1 MSLAQKLADER
12 RARLAAERLLEL
24 KKREL
29 YAANRKLGKHAAQ
42 LSNEIVETR
51 AEYQTVVNENKKVR
65 NDLETAKERADQA
78 ERRLWH
84 SIATIRDGFAFF
96 DAKGKMI
103 AANPAYLAI
112 FEGADHIKPGI
123 SYQEIMTFAAHE
135 GLFILEDTSP
145 DDWCNM
151 MEQRWHDNE
160 PEPVIVRLWN
170 EEFLKLIDQRDHG
183 DDRASLALNI
193 TDSVRKEAELQH
205 ARHEAEAASQAKSAF
220 LANMSHELRT
230 PMNGVVGMAS
240 LLMDTSLS
248 EEQKLFASTI
258 KNSGEALL
266 SIINDVLDYSKL
278 GAENVGLRTEPFDL
292 ERCIHEVMT
301 LHQGSAREKGL
312 ELLVD
317 YDLFLPTKFVGDIS
331 RMRQILTHLVGNGV
345 KFSHH
350 GHVQVQVVGV
360 ITNDGSEAVIHV
372 TIQDTGIGIP
382 EEKLEHIFG
391 EFNQV
396 DTSQNREFEG
406 TGLGLAL
413 TKQLVSLM
421 SGEIWVDSVVDEGT
435 SFGFRL
441 SMPIEEDCDQL
452 PIPLPDNVQHV
463 LVASDMEVN
472 SDLLHKQLE
481 QMGATVT
488 ICTDQTQVV
497 LLAPH
502 VDLILADHT
511 PSGINARELG
521 AELQKMEITTPILAL
536 TGDLKAF
543 AGMEKDSLV
552 KAILQKPGSRAELN
566 LGITK
571 AASAARSH
579 SSLQPRPAKRRMR
592 VLSAEDNKTNRLVLE
607 KLLKSLDIELEF
619 AHDGVEAVEKFQTYA
634 PDLIFMDISMPRMD
648 GTAATQKI
656 RELEGASNKRTPIIA
671 LTALANEG
679 DEEHILSHGLD
690 KYLTKPLRKNEIFS
704 VIAEIYTGETADP
717 FPEPEDLPRQA
728 SG

>member
-51 AEYQTVVNENKKVR
+51 AEYQTVVKENKKVR
-65 NDLETAKERADQA
+65 NELETAKERADKA
-78 ERRLWH
+78 EQRLWH

-123 SYQEIMTFAAHE
+123 SYQEIMEFAAHE
-135 GLFILEDTSP
+135 GLFVLEDTSP

-170 EEFLKLIDQRDHG
+170 EEFLKLIDQRDQG
-183 DDRASLALNI
+183 EDRASLAMNI
-193 TDSVRKEAELQH
+193 TESVRKEAELQR
-205 ARHEAEAASQAKSAF
+205 ARQEAEAASQAKSAF

-240 LLMDTSLS
+240 LLMDTTLS
-248 EEQKLFASTI
+248 EEQRLFASTI

-301 LHQGSAREKGL
+301 LHQVSAREKGV

-317 YDLFLPTKFVGDIS
+317 YDLFLPTKFVGDIG

-345 KFSHH
+345 KFTHH

-360 ITNDGSEAVIHV
+360 ITNGGSEAVIHV
-372 TIQDTGIGIP
+372 TVQDTGIGIP
-382 EEKLEHIFG
+382 EEKLDHIFG

-396 DTSQNREFEG
+396 DTRQNREFEG

-413 TKQLVSLM
+413 TKQLVGLM
-421 SGEIWVDSVVDEGT
+421 SGEIWVDSVVGEGT

-441 SMPIEEDCDQL
+441 SMPIEEDCEQL
-452 PIPLPDNVQHV
+452 PIPLPDNVQHI
-463 LVASDMEVN
+463 LVASDVEVN

-488 ICTDQTQVV
+488 ICTDQTQVL

-511 PSGINARELG
+511 PTGINARELST
-521 AELQKMEITTPILAL
+521 ELQKMEVTTPILAL
-536 TGDLKAF
+536 TSDLKVF

-566 LGITK
+566 LGIAK
-571 AASAARSH
+571 AASAGASQRSK
-579 SSLQPRPAKRRMR
+579 PTKRRMR

-607 KLLKSLDIELEF
+607 KLLKSLNIDLEF
-619 AHDGVEAVEKFQTYA
+619 AHDGVEAVDKFKSYA

-648 GTAATQKI
+648 GTEATQKI
-656 RELEGASNKRTPIIA
+656 REIEESTKGHVPIVA
-671 LTALANEG
+671 LTALANDG

-690 KYLTKPLRKNEIFS
+690 RYLTKPLRKKEIFK
-704 VIAEIYTGETADP
+704 VIAEVYTGETVDP
-717 FPEPEDLPRQA
+717 FPEPEELPLQA

>member
-42 LSNEIVETR
+42 LSNEIVEAR
-51 AEYQTVVNENKKVR
+51 AEYQNVVKENKKVR
-65 NDLETAKERADQA
+65 GELETARERADKA
-78 ERRLWH
+78 EQRLWH

-123 SYQEIMTFAAHE
+123 SYQEIMEFAAHE
-135 GLFILEDTSP
+135 GLFVLEDTTP

-151 MEQRWHDNE
+151 MEQRWHDDE

-170 EEFLKLIDQRDHG
+170 EEFLKLIDQRDQG
-183 DDRASLALNI
+183 ADRASLAMNI
-193 TDSVRKEAELQH
+193 TESVLREAELQR
-205 ARHEAEAASQAKSAF
+205 ARQEAEAASQAKSAF

-240 LLMDTSLS
+240 LLMDTTLS
-248 EEQKLFASTI
+248 EEQRLFASTI

-278 GAENVGLRTEPFDL
+278 GSKNVDLRAEPFDL

-301 LHQGSAREKGL
+301 LHQVSAREKGL

-317 YDLFLPTKFVGDIS
+317 YDLFLPTRFVGDVG

-345 KFSHH
+345 KFTHH

-372 TIQDTGIGIP
+372 TVQDTGIGIP
-382 EEKLEHIFG
+382 EEQLDHIFG

-413 TKQLVSLM
+413 TKQLVKLM
-421 SGEIWVDSVVDEGT
+421 AGEIWVDSIMGEGT

-441 SMPIEEDCDQL
+441 SMPIEEDCEQL
-452 PIPLPDNVQHV
+452 PIPLPDSVQHV
-463 LVASDMEVN
+463 LVASDVEVN
-472 SDLLHKQLE
+472 SSLLHKQLE

-488 ICTDQTQVV
+488 ICTDQTQVL

-511 PSGINARELG
+511 PTGINARELS
-521 AELQKMEITTPILAL
+521 AELQKIEIATPILAL
-536 TGDLKAF
+536 TSDLKVF
-543 AGMEKDSLV
+543 AGMEKNSLV

-566 LGITK
+566 LGIAK
-571 AASAARSH
+571 AASAATSQRSMP
-579 SSLQPRPAKRRMR
+579 SKRRMR

-607 KLLKSLDIELEF
+607 KLLKSLHIDLEF
-619 AHDGVEAVEKFQTYA
+619 AHDGVEAVEKFKSFA

-648 GTAATQKI
+648 GTTATQKI
-656 RELEGASNKRTPIIA
+656 REMEAATKGHVPIVA
-671 LTALANEG
+671 LTALANDG

-690 KYLTKPLRKNEIFS
+690 MYLTKPLRKKEIFK
-704 VIAEIYTGETADP
+704 VIAEVYSGNTMDP
-717 FPEPEDLPRQA
+717 FPETDEFPLQA

>member
-51 AEYQTVVNENKKVR
+51 AEYQTIVKENKRVR
-65 NDLETAKERADQA
+65 SELETAKERADKA
-78 ERRLWH
+78 EQRLWH

-123 SYQEIMTFAAHE
+123 SYQEIMEFAAHE

-170 EEFLKLIDQRDHG
+170 EEFLKLIDQPEQG
-183 DDRASLALNI
+183 EDRASLAMNI
-193 TDSVRKEAELQH
+193 TESVRKEAELQR
-205 ARHEAEAASQAKSAF
+205 ARQEAEAASQAKSAF

-240 LLMDTSLS
+240 LLMDTALS
-248 EEQKLFASTI
+248 EEQRLFASTI

-278 GAENVGLRTEPFDL
+278 GAENVGLRNEPFDL

-301 LHQGSAREKGL
+301 LHQVSAREKGL

-317 YDLFLPTKFVGDIS
+317 YDLFLPTKFVGDVG

-345 KFSHH
+345 KFTHQ

-360 ITNDGSEAVIHV
+360 ITNDGSEAVLHV
-372 TIQDTGIGIP
+372 TVQDTGIGIP
-382 EEKLEHIFG
+382 EEKLDHVFG

-413 TKQLVSLM
+413 TKQLVGLM

-441 SMPIEEDCDQL
+441 SMPIEEDCEQL

-463 LVASDMEVN
+463 LVASDVEVN
-472 SDLLHKQLE
+472 SDLLRKQLE

-488 ICTDQTQVV
+488 ICTEQSQVL

-511 PSGINARELG
+511 PTGINARELG
-521 AELQKMEITTPILAL
+521 SELQNLEITTPILAL
-536 TGDLKAF
+536 TSDLKVF

-566 LGITK
+566 LGIAK
-571 AASAARSH
+571 AASASPSRRI
-579 SSLQPRPAKRRMR
+579 QPDKRRMR

-607 KLLKSLDIELEF
+607 KLLKPLNIELDF
-619 AHDGVEAVEKFQTYA
+619 AHDGVEAVEKYSA
-634 PDLIFMDISMPRMD
+634 NVPDLVFMDISMPRMD
-648 GTAATQKI
+648 GTEATQKI
-656 RELEGASNKRTPIIA
+656 RELEQNSSRHVPIVA
-671 LTALANEG
+671 LTALANDG
-679 DEEHILSHGLD
+679 DEAHILSHGLD
-690 KYLTKPLRKNEIFS
+690 MYLTKPLRKKEIFK
-704 VIAEIYTGETADP
+704 VIAEAYTGETVDP
-717 FPEPEDLPRQA
+717 FPDLEELPLQA

>member
-51 AEYQTVVNENKKVR
+51 AEYQTIVKENKRVR
-65 NDLETAKERADQA
+65 SELETAKERADKA
-78 ERRLWH
+78 EQRLWH

-96 DAKGKMI
+96 DAQGKMI

-112 FEGADHIKPGI
+112 FEGADHIKPGV
-123 SYQEIMTFAAHE
+123 SYQEIMEFAAHE

-170 EEFLKLIDQRDHG
+170 EEFLKLIDQRDQG
-183 DDRASLALNI
+183 EDRASLAMNI
-193 TDSVRKEAELQH
+193 TESVRKEAELQR
-205 ARHEAEAASQAKSAF
+205 ARQEAEAASQAKSAF

-240 LLMDTSLS
+240 LLMDTALS
-248 EEQKLFASTI
+248 EEQRLFASTI

-278 GAENVGLRTEPFDL
+278 GAENVGLRNEPFDL

-301 LHQGSAREKGL
+301 LHQVSAREKGL

-317 YDLFLPTKFVGDIS
+317 YDLFLPTKFVGDVG

-345 KFSHH
+345 KFTHQ

-360 ITNDGSEAVIHV
+360 ITNDGSEAVLHV
-372 TIQDTGIGIP
+372 TVQDTGIGIP
-382 EEKLEHIFG
+382 EEKLDHVFG

-413 TKQLVSLM
+413 TKQLVGLM

-441 SMPIEEDCDQL
+441 SMPIEEDCEQL

-463 LVASDMEVN
+463 LVASDVEVN
-472 SDLLHKQLE
+472 SDLLRKQLE

-488 ICTDQTQVV
+488 ICTEQSQVL

-511 PSGINARELG
+511 PTGINARELG
-521 AELQKMEITTPILAL
+521 SELQNLEITTPILAL
-536 TGDLKAF
+536 TSDLKVF

-566 LGITK
+566 LGIAK
-571 AASAARSH
+571 AASASPSRRI
-579 SSLQPRPAKRRMR
+579 QPDKRRMR

-607 KLLKSLDIELEF
+607 KLLKPLNIELDF
-619 AHDGVEAVEKFQTYA
+619 AHDGVEAVEKYSA
-634 PDLIFMDISMPRMD
+634 NVPDLVFMDISMPRMD
-648 GTAATQKI
+648 GTEATQKI
-656 RELEGASNKRTPIIA
+656 RELEQNSNRHVPIVA
-671 LTALANEG
+671 LTALANDG
-679 DEEHILSHGLD
+679 DEAHILSHGLD
-690 KYLTKPLRKNEIFS
+690 MYLTKPLRKKEIFK
-704 VIAEIYTGETADP
+704 VIAEAYTGETVDP
-717 FPEPEDLPRQA
+717 FPDLEELPLQA

>member
-29 YAANRKLGKHAAQ
+29 YAANRKLGKHAAR

-51 AEYQTVVNENKKVR
+51 AEFETVVNENKKFR
-65 NDLETAKERADQA
+65 NDLESAKERADQA

-96 DAKGKMI
+96 DAEGKMI

-123 SYQEIMTFAAHE
+123 GYQEIMEFAAHE
-135 GLFILEDTSP
+135 GLFVLEDTSP
-145 DDWCNM
+145 DDWCEM
-151 MEQRWHDNE
+151 MAQRWHHDE
-160 PEPVIVRLWN
+160 PEPVIVQLWN
-170 EEFLKLIDQRDHG
+170 EEFLKLVDQRDHG
-183 DDRASLALNI
+183 EDRASLALNI
-193 TDSVRKEAELQH
+193 TDSVRKEAELQL
-205 ARHEAEAASQAKSAF
+205 ARQEAEAASQAKSAF

-240 LLMDTSLS
+240 LLMDTALS
-248 EEQKLFASTI
+248 EEQRLFASTI
-258 KNSGEALL
+258 KSSGEALL

-278 GAENVGLRTEPFDL
+278 GSEQVGLRSEPFDL

-301 LHQGSAREKGL
+301 LHQVSAREKGI

-317 YDLFLPTKFVGDIS
+317 YDLFLPTQFVGDAG
-331 RMRQILTHLVGNGV
+331 RMRQILTHLIGNGV
-345 KFSHH
+345 KFTHQ

-360 ITNDGSEAVIHV
+360 ITNDGSEAVVHV

-396 DTSQNREFEG
+396 DASQHREFEG

-413 TKQLVSLM
+413 TKQLVNLM
-421 SGEIWVDSVVDEGT
+421 SGEIWVDSIENEGT

-441 SMPIEEDCDQL
+441 TLPIEENCDHL
-452 PIPLPDNVQHV
+452 PIPMPDSVQHV
-463 LVASDMEVN
+463 VVASDMEVN
-472 SDLLHKQLE
+472 SDLLKKQLE

-488 ICTDQTQVV
+488 LCTDQTQVL

-502 VDLILADHT
+502 VDLILADHS
-511 PSGINARELG
+511 PSGIDACALG
-521 AELQKMEITTPILAL
+521 DELQSMEIGTPILAL
-536 TGDLKAF
+536 TGDMAAF
-543 AGMEKDSLV
+543 AGLEDQSPV
-552 KAILQKPGSRAELN
+552 KAVLQKPGSRAELS
-566 LGITK
+566 LAIAK
-571 AASAARSH
+571 AANASTANAKNGHR
-579 SSLQPRPAKRRMR
+579 AKRRMR

-607 KLLKSLDIELEF
+607 KLLKPLAIELEF
-619 AHDGVEAVEKFQTYA
+619 AHDGIEAVEKYQSYS

-648 GTAATQKI
+648 GTQATQKI
-656 RELEGASNKRTPIIA
+656 RALEENANRRTPIIA

-690 KYLTKPLRKNEIFS
+690 QYLTKPLRKSEIFR
-704 VIAEIYTGETADP
+704 VITEMHPEETADP
-717 FPEPEDLPRQA
+717 FDSQEA
-728 SG
+728 ISA

>member
-65 NDLETAKERADQA
+65 NELETAKERADKA
-78 ERRLWH
+78 EQRLWH

-123 SYQEIMTFAAHE
+123 SYQEIMEFAAHE
-135 GLFILEDTSP
+135 GLFVLEDTSP

-151 MEQRWHDNE
+151 MEQRWHENE

-170 EEFLKLIDQRDHG
+170 EEFLKLIDQRDQG
-183 DDRASLALNI
+183 EDRASLAMNI
-193 TDSVRKEAELQH
+193 TESVRKEAELQR
-205 ARHEAEAASQAKSAF
+205 ARQEAEAASQAKSAF

-240 LLMDTSLS
+240 LLMDTTLS
-248 EEQKLFASTI
+248 EEQRLFASTI

-301 LHQGSAREKGL
+301 LHQVSAREKGV

-317 YDLFLPTKFVGDIS
+317 YDLFLPTKFVGDIG

-345 KFSHH
+345 KFTHH

-372 TIQDTGIGIP
+372 TVQDTGIGIP
-382 EEKLEHIFG
+382 EEKLDHIFG

-413 TKQLVSLM
+413 TKQLVGLM
-421 SGEIWVDSVVDEGT
+421 SGEIWVDSVVGEGT

-441 SMPIEEDCDQL
+441 SMPIEEDCEQL
-452 PIPLPDNVQHV
+452 PIPLPDSVQHI
-463 LVASDMEVN
+463 LVASDVEVN

-488 ICTDQTQVV
+488 ICTDQTQVL

-511 PSGINARELG
+511 PTGINARELST
-521 AELQKMEITTPILAL
+521 ELQKMEVTTPILAL
-536 TGDLKAF
+536 TSDLKVF

-566 LGITK
+566 LGIAK
-571 AASAARSH
+571 AASAGTSQRSK
-579 SSLQPRPAKRRMR
+579 PTKRRMR

-607 KLLKSLDIELEF
+607 KLLKSLNIDLEF
-619 AHDGVEAVEKFQTYA
+619 AHDGVEAVEKFKSYA

-648 GTAATQKI
+648 GTEATQKI
-656 RELEGASNKRTPIIA
+656 REMEEATKGHVPIVA
-671 LTALANEG
+671 LTALANDG

-690 KYLTKPLRKNEIFS
+690 RYLTKPLRKKEIFK
-704 VIAEIYTGETADP
+704 VIAEVYTGETVDP
-717 FPEPEDLPRQA
+717 FPEPEELPLQA

>member
-51 AEYQTVVNENKKVR
+51 AEYQTVVKENKKVR
-65 NDLETAKERADQA
+65 IELETAKERADKA
-78 ERRLWH
+78 EQRLWH

-123 SYQEIMTFAAHE
+123 SYQEIMEFAAHE
-135 GLFILEDTSP
+135 GLFVLEDTSP

-170 EEFLKLIDQRDHG
+170 EEFLKLIDQRDQG
-183 DDRASLALNI
+183 EDRASLAMNI
-193 TDSVRKEAELQH
+193 TESVHKEAELQR
-205 ARHEAEAASQAKSAF
+205 ARQEAEAASQAKSAF

-240 LLMDTSLS
+240 LLMDTALS
-248 EEQKLFASTI
+248 EEQRLFASTI

-278 GAENVGLRTEPFDL
+278 GAENVGLRNEPFDL

-301 LHQGSAREKGL
+301 LHQVSAREKGL

-317 YDLFLPTKFVGDIS
+317 YDLFLPTRFVGDVG

-345 KFSHH
+345 KFTQQ

-372 TIQDTGIGIP
+372 TVQDTGIGIP
-382 EEKLEHIFG
+382 EEKLDHVFG

-413 TKQLVSLM
+413 TKQLVGLM

-441 SMPIEEDCDQL
+441 SMPIEEDCEQL

-463 LVASDMEVN
+463 LVASDLEVN

-488 ICTDQTQVV
+488 ICTEQSQVL

-511 PSGINARELG
+511 PTGINVRELG
-521 AELQKMEITTPILAL
+521 GELQNLEVATPILAL
-536 TGDLKAF
+536 TSDLKVF

-566 LGITK
+566 LGIAK
-571 AASAARSH
+571 AASASPSRRI
-579 SSLQPRPAKRRMR
+579 QPDKRRMR

-607 KLLKSLDIELEF
+607 KLLKPLNIELDF
-619 AHDGVEAVEKFQTYA
+619 AHDGVEAVEKYSA
-634 PDLIFMDISMPRMD
+634 NVPDLVFMDISMPRMD
-648 GTAATQKI
+648 GTEATQKI
-656 RELEGASNKRTPIIA
+656 RALEETSNRRVPIVA
-671 LTALANEG
+671 LTALANDG
-679 DEEHILSHGLD
+679 DEAHILSHGLD
-690 KYLTKPLRKNEIFS
+690 MYLTKPLRKKEIFK
-704 VIAEIYTGETADP
+704 VIAEAYTGETVDP
-717 FPEPEDLPRQA
+717 FPDSEELPLQA

>member
-51 AEYQTVVNENKKVR
+51 AEFQTVVKENKKVR
-65 NDLETAKERADQA
+65 NELETAKERADKA
-78 ERRLWH
+78 EQRLWH

-123 SYQEIMTFAAHE
+123 GYQEIMEFAAHE
-135 GLFILEDTSP
+135 GLFVLEDTSP

-151 MEQRWHDNE
+151 MEQRWHDDE

-170 EEFLKLIDQRDHG
+170 EEFLKLIDQRDQG
-183 DDRASLALNI
+183 EDRASLAMNI
-193 TDSVRKEAELQH
+193 TESVRKEAELQR
-205 ARHEAEAASQAKSAF
+205 ARQEANAASQAKSAF

-240 LLMDTSLS
+240 LLMDTALS
-248 EEQKLFASTI
+248 EEQRLFASTI

-301 LHQGSAREKGL
+301 LHQVSAREKGL

-317 YDLFLPTKFVGDIS
+317 YDLFLPTKFIGDIG
-331 RMRQILTHLVGNGV
+331 RMRQILTHLVGNGI
-345 KFSHH
+345 KFTHH

-372 TIQDTGIGIP
+372 TVQDTGIGIP
-382 EEKLEHIFG
+382 KEKLDHIFG

-413 TKQLVSLM
+413 TKQLVGLM
-421 SGEIWVDSVVDEGT
+421 AGEIWVDSVEREGT

-441 SMPIEEDCDQL
+441 SMPIEEDCEQL
-452 PIPLPDNVQHV
+452 PIPLPDSVQHV
-463 LVASDMEVN
+463 LVASDVEVN

-488 ICTDQTQVV
+488 ICTDQTQVL

-511 PSGINARELG
+511 PTGINARELG
-521 AELQKMEITTPILAL
+521 RELQKMEISTPILAL
-536 TGDLKAF
+536 TSDLKGF

-566 LGITK
+566 LGIAK
-571 AASAARSH
+571 AASAGTSRKH
-579 SSLQPRPAKRRMR
+579 TPTKRRMR

-607 KLLKSLDIELEF
+607 KLLKSLNIDLEF
-619 AHDGVEAVEKFQTYA
+619 AHDGVEAVEKFKSYA

-648 GTAATQKI
+648 GTEATRKI
-656 RELEGASNKRTPIIA
+656 REQEGSTNRRIPIVA
-671 LTALANEG
+671 LTALANDG
-679 DEEHILSHGLD
+679 DEANILSHGLD
-690 KYLTKPLRKNEIFS
+690 MYLTKPLRKKEIFK
-704 VIAEIYTGETADP
+704 VIAEAYTGETVDP
-717 FPEPEDLPRQA
+717 FPDTDELPLQA

>member
-51 AEYQTVVNENKKVR
+51 AEYQTVVKENKKVR
-65 NDLETAKERADQA
+65 SELETAKERADKA
-78 ERRLWH
+78 EQRLWH

-123 SYQEIMTFAAHE
+123 SYQEIMEFAAHE
-135 GLFILEDTSP
+135 GLFVLEDTSP

-170 EEFLKLIDQRDHG
+170 EEFLKLIDQRDQG
-183 DDRASLALNI
+183 EDRASLAMNI
-193 TDSVRKEAELQH
+193 TESVHKEAELQR
-205 ARHEAEAASQAKSAF
+205 ARQEAEAASQAKSAF

-240 LLMDTSLS
+240 LLMDTALS
-248 EEQKLFASTI
+248 EEQRLFASTI

-278 GAENVGLRTEPFDL
+278 GAENVGLRNEPFDL

-301 LHQGSAREKGL
+301 LHQVSAREKGL

-317 YDLFLPTKFVGDIS
+317 YDLFLPTRFVGDVG

-345 KFSHH
+345 KFTHQ

-372 TIQDTGIGIP
+372 TVQDTGIGIP
-382 EEKLEHIFG
+382 EEKLDHVFG

-413 TKQLVSLM
+413 TKQLVGLM

-441 SMPIEEDCDQL
+441 SMPIEEDCEQL

-463 LVASDMEVN
+463 LVASDVEVN

-488 ICTDQTQVV
+488 ICTEQSQVL

-511 PSGINARELG
+511 PTGINVRELG
-521 AELQKMEITTPILAL
+521 GELQNLEVATPILAL
-536 TGDLKAF
+536 TSDLKVF

-566 LGITK
+566 LGIAK
-571 AASAARSH
+571 AASASPSRRI
-579 SSLQPRPAKRRMR
+579 QPGKRRMR

-607 KLLKSLDIELEF
+607 KLLKPLNIELDF
-619 AHDGVEAVEKFQTYA
+619 AHDGVEAVDKYSA
-634 PDLIFMDISMPRMD
+634 NVPDLVFMDISMPRMD
-648 GTAATQKI
+648 GTEATQKI
-656 RELEGASNKRTPIIA
+656 RALEETSNRRVPIVA
-671 LTALANEG
+671 LTALANDG
-679 DEEHILSHGLD
+679 DEAHILSHGLD
-690 KYLTKPLRKNEIFS
+690 MYLTKPLRKKEIFK
-704 VIAEIYTGETADP
+704 VIAEAYTGETVDP
-717 FPEPEDLPRQA
+717 FPDSEEFPLQA

>member
-51 AEYQTVVNENKKVR
+51 AEYQTVIKENKKVR
-65 NDLETAKERADQA
+65 SELETAKERADKA
-78 ERRLWH
+78 EQRLWH

-96 DAKGKMI
+96 DAQGKMI

-123 SYQEIMTFAAHE
+123 SYQEIMAFAAHE
-135 GLFILEDTSP
+135 GLFVLEDTSP

-151 MEQRWHDNE
+151 MEQRWHDEE

-170 EEFLKLIDQRDHG
+170 EEFLKLIDQRDQG
-183 DDRASLALNI
+183 EDRASLAMNI
-193 TDSVRKEAELQH
+193 TESVRKEAELQR
-205 ARHEAEAASQAKSAF
+205 ARQEAEAASQAKSAF

-240 LLMDTSLS
+240 LLMDTALS
-248 EEQKLFASTI
+248 EEQRLFASTI

-278 GAENVGLRTEPFDL
+278 GAENVGLRSEPFDL

-301 LHQGSAREKGL
+301 LHQVSAREKGL

-317 YDLFLPTKFVGDIS
+317 YDLFLPTKFIGDIG

-345 KFSHH
+345 KFTHQ

-372 TIQDTGIGIP
+372 TVQDTGIGIP
-382 EEKLEHIFG
+382 EEKLDHIFG

-413 TKQLVSLM
+413 TKQLVGLM

-441 SMPIEEDCDQL
+441 SMPIEEDCEQL

-463 LVASDMEVN
+463 LVASDVEVN
-472 SDLLHKQLE
+472 SDLLRKQLE

-488 ICTDQTQVV
+488 ICTEQSQVL

-511 PSGINARELG
+511 PTGINARELG
-521 AELQKMEITTPILAL
+521 SELQNLEITTPILAL
-536 TGDLKAF
+536 TSDLKVF

-566 LGITK
+566 LGIAK
-571 AASAARSH
+571 AASASPSRRI
-579 SSLQPRPAKRRMR
+579 QPDKRRMR

-607 KLLKSLDIELEF
+607 KLLKPLNIELDF
-619 AHDGVEAVEKFQTYA
+619 AHDGVEAVEKYSA
-634 PDLIFMDISMPRMD
+634 NVPDLVFMDISMPRMD
-648 GTAATQKI
+648 GTEATQKI
-656 RELEGASNKRTPIIA
+656 RELEQNSNRHVPIVA
-671 LTALANEG
+671 LTALANDG
-679 DEEHILSHGLD
+679 DEAHILSHGLD
-690 KYLTKPLRKNEIFS
+690 MYLTKPLRKKEIFK
-704 VIAEIYTGETADP
+704 VIAEAYTGETVDP
-717 FPEPEDLPRQA
+717 FPDLEELPLQA

>member
-51 AEYQTVVNENKKVR
+51 AEYQTVVKENKKVR
-65 NDLETAKERADQA
+65 SELETAKERADKA
-78 ERRLWH
+78 EQRLWH

-123 SYQEIMTFAAHE
+123 SYQEIMEFAAHE
-135 GLFILEDTSP
+135 GLFVLEDTSP

-170 EEFLKLIDQRDHG
+170 EEFLKLIDQRDQG
-183 DDRASLALNI
+183 EDRASLAMNI
-193 TDSVRKEAELQH
+193 TESVHKEAELQR
-205 ARHEAEAASQAKSAF
+205 ARQEAEAASQAKSAF

-240 LLMDTSLS
+240 LLMDTALS
-248 EEQKLFASTI
+248 EEQRLFASTI

-278 GAENVGLRTEPFDL
+278 GAENVGLRNEPFDL

-301 LHQGSAREKGL
+301 LHQVSAREKGL

-317 YDLFLPTKFVGDIS
+317 YDLFLPTRFVGDVG

-345 KFSHH
+345 KFTHQ

-372 TIQDTGIGIP
+372 TVQDTGIGIP
-382 EEKLEHIFG
+382 EEKLDHVFG

-413 TKQLVSLM
+413 TKQLVGLM

-441 SMPIEEDCDQL
+441 SMPIEEDCEQL

-463 LVASDMEVN
+463 LVASDVEVN

-488 ICTDQTQVV
+488 ICTEQSQVL

-511 PSGINARELG
+511 PTGINVRELG
-521 AELQKMEITTPILAL
+521 GELQNLEVATPILAL
-536 TGDLKAF
+536 TSDLKVF

-566 LGITK
+566 LGIAKT
-571 AASAARSH
+571 ASASPSRRI
-579 SSLQPRPAKRRMR
+579 QPGKRRMR

-607 KLLKSLDIELEF
+607 KLLKPLNIELDF
-619 AHDGVEAVEKFQTYA
+619 AHDGVEAVDKYIA
-634 PDLIFMDISMPRMD
+634 NVPDLVFMDISMPRMD
-648 GTAATQKI
+648 GTEATQKI
-656 RELEGASNKRTPIIA
+656 RALEETSNRRVPIVA
-671 LTALANEG
+671 LTALANNG
-679 DEEHILSHGLD
+679 DEAHILSHGLD
-690 KYLTKPLRKNEIFS
+690 MYLTKPLRKKEIFK
-704 VIAEIYTGETADP
+704 VIAEAYTGETVDP
-717 FPEPEDLPRQA
+717 FPDSEELPLQA

>member
-51 AEYQTVVNENKKVR
+51 AEYQTIVKENKRVR
-65 NDLETAKERADQA
+65 SELETAKERADKA
-78 ERRLWH
+78 EQRLWH

-123 SYQEIMTFAAHE
+123 SYQEIMEFAAHE

-170 EEFLKLIDQRDHG
+170 EEFLKLIDQRDQG
-183 DDRASLALNI
+183 EDRASLAMNI
-193 TDSVRKEAELQH
+193 TESVRKEAELQR
-205 ARHEAEAASQAKSAF
+205 ARQEAEAASQAKSAF

-240 LLMDTSLS
+240 LLMDTALS
-248 EEQKLFASTI
+248 EEQRLFASTI

-278 GAENVGLRTEPFDL
+278 GAENVGLRNEPFDL

-301 LHQGSAREKGL
+301 LHQVSAREKGL

-317 YDLFLPTKFVGDIS
+317 YDLFLPTKFVGDVG

-345 KFSHH
+345 KFTHQ

-360 ITNDGSEAVIHV
+360 ITNDGSEAVLHV
-372 TIQDTGIGIP
+372 TVQDTGIGIP
-382 EEKLEHIFG
+382 EEKLDHVFG

-413 TKQLVSLM
+413 TKQLVGLM

-441 SMPIEEDCDQL
+441 SMPIEEDCEQL

-463 LVASDMEVN
+463 LVASDVEVN
-472 SDLLHKQLE
+472 SDLLRKQLE

-488 ICTDQTQVV
+488 ICTEQSQVL

-511 PSGINARELG
+511 PTGINARELG
-521 AELQKMEITTPILAL
+521 SELQNLEITTPILAL
-536 TGDLKAF
+536 TSDLKVF

-566 LGITK
+566 LGIAK
-571 AASAARSH
+571 AASASPSRRI
-579 SSLQPRPAKRRMR
+579 QPDKRRMR

-607 KLLKSLDIELEF
+607 KLLKPLNIELDF
-619 AHDGVEAVEKFQTYA
+619 AHDGVEAVEKYSA
-634 PDLIFMDISMPRMD
+634 NVPDLVFMDISMPRMD
-648 GTAATQKI
+648 GTEATQKI
-656 RELEGASNKRTPIIA
+656 RELEQNSNRHVPIVA
-671 LTALANEG
+671 LTALANDG
-679 DEEHILSHGLD
+679 DEAHILSHGLD
-690 KYLTKPLRKNEIFS
+690 MYLTKPLRKKEIFK
-704 VIAEIYTGETADP
+704 VIAEAYTGETVDP
-717 FPEPEDLPRQA
+717 FPDLEELPLQA

>member
-51 AEYQTVVNENKKVR
+51 AEFQTVVKENKKVR
-65 NDLETAKERADQA
+65 HDLETAKERADQA

-96 DAKGKMI
+96 DAQGKMI

-135 GLFILEDTSP
+135 GLFVLEDTSP
-145 DDWCNM
+145 DEWCDM

-183 DDRASLALNI
+183 EDRASLALNI
-193 TDSVRKEAELQH
+193 TESVQKEAELQR
-205 ARHEAEAASQAKSAF
+205 ARQQAEAASQAKSAF

-248 EEQKLFASTI
+248 EEQRLFASTI
-258 KNSGEALL
+258 RNSGEALL

-278 GAENVGLRTEPFDL
+278 GADNVGLRAEAFDL

-301 LHQGSAREKGL
+301 LHQVSAREKGL

-317 YDLFLPTKFVGDIS
+317 YDLFLPTKFVGDIG

-345 KFSHH
+345 KFTHH

-360 ITNDGSEAVIHV
+360 ITNDGSEAVVHV
-372 TIQDTGIGIP
+372 TVQDTGIGIP
-382 EEKLEHIFG
+382 EGELEDIFG

-421 SGEIWVDSVVDEGT
+421 SGEIWVDSIVDEGT

-441 SMPIEEDCDQL
+441 AMPIEEDCEQL
-452 PIPLPDNVQHV
+452 PIPLPDNVQHI

-472 SDLLHKQLE
+472 SDLLNKQLE

-488 ICTDQTQVV
+488 LCTDQTQVM

-511 PSGINARELG
+511 PSGINAREMG
-521 AELQKMEITTPILAL
+521 MELQKMEITTPILAL

-543 AGMEKDSLV
+543 TGLEKESLV

-566 LGITK
+566 LGIAK
-571 AASAARSH
+571 AAKTAG
-579 SSLQPRPAKRRMR
+579 SLTQLTSCSKRRMR

-607 KLLKSLDIELEF
+607 KLLKPLDIELEF
-619 AHDGVEAVEKFQTYA
+619 AHDGIEAVDKFNSFS
-634 PDLIFMDISMPRMD
+634 PDIIFMDISMPRMD
-648 GTAATQKI
+648 GTEATQKI
-656 RELEGASNKRTPIIA
+656 RELEEASKSRTPIIA

-679 DEEHILSHGLD
+679 DEENILSHGLD
-690 KYLTKPLRKNEIFS
+690 KYLTKPLRKKEIFK
-704 VIAEIYTGETADP
+704 VIAEIYTGETMDP
-717 FPEPEDLPRQA
+717 FPPTEELPRQA
-728 SG
+728 TG

>member
-51 AEYQTVVNENKKVR
+51 AEYETVVNENKKVR
-65 NDLETAKERADQA
+65 HDLETAKERADQA

-96 DAKGKMI
+96 DAQGKMI

-112 FEGADHIKPGI
+112 FEGADHVKPGI
-123 SYQEIMTFAAHE
+123 SYQEIMEFAAHE
-135 GLFILEDTSP
+135 GLFVLEDTSP

-151 MEQRWHDNE
+151 MEQRWHEDE

-170 EEFLKLIDQRDHG
+170 EEFLKLIDQRDQG
-183 DDRASLALNI
+183 EDRASLALNI

-205 ARHEAEAASQAKSAF
+205 ARQEAEAASQAKSAF

-248 EEQKLFASTI
+248 EEQRLFASTI

-301 LHQGSAREKGL
+301 LHQVSAREKGV

-317 YDLFLPTKFVGDIS
+317 YDLFLPTKFVGDIG
-331 RMRQILTHLVGNGV
+331 RMRQILTHLIGNGV
-345 KFSHH
+345 KFTHH

-372 TIQDTGIGIP
+372 TVQDTGIGIP

-413 TKQLVSLM
+413 TKQLVGLM
-421 SGEIWVDSVVDEGT
+421 SGEIWVDSVIAEGT

-441 SMPIEEDCDQL
+441 SMPIEEDCEQL
-452 PIPLPDNVQHV
+452 PIPLPDTVQHV

-488 ICTDQTQVV
+488 ICTDQTQVL

-511 PSGINARELG
+511 PSGINARDLG
-521 AELQKMEITTPILAL
+521 AEMQKMEISTPILAL
-536 TGDLKAF
+536 TSDLKVF

-566 LGITK
+566 LGIAK
-571 AASAARSH
+571 AANAGASQRRK
-579 SSLQPRPAKRRMR
+579 PTKRRMR

-607 KLLKSLDIELEF
+607 KLLKPLDIELEF
-619 AHDGVEAVEKFQTYA
+619 AHDGVEAVEKFQSYA

-648 GTAATQKI
+648 GTEATQKI
-656 RELEGASNKRTPIIA
+656 RDLEMITKGHVPIVA

-690 KYLTKPLRKNEIFS
+690 RYLTKPLRKKEIFK
-704 VIAEIYTGETADP
+704 VIAEIYTGDTVDP
-717 FPEPEDLPRQA
+717 FPQPEELPLQA